1 VIGRRGASLPPVL
14 RNGLLAAL
22 AAGLLALAAAAPGA
36 LADGDPAS
44 DILSAQSVFLPYAS
58 ASKAASAR
66 LKGAAAKAKAAGY
79 DVKVAVIESEID
91 LGAIPQAFNK
101 PQQYAA
107 FLARELVQ
115 LYGPKARVG
124 LLVVMPDGF
133 GIAGRNFSDAERAA
147 VKKVQVSSGA
157 KSEELVSAATAALQD
172 MAAAAG
178 HPIGKTSGTAKKG
191 SSGTLIAIVFG
202 GLLLFAAGMG
212 LALRLRSG
220 GKHD

>member
-1 VIGRRGASLPPVL
+1 MRRLGARLPAVLRRGS
-14 RNGLLAAL
+14 LAAVAATLVVL
-22 AAGLLALAAAAPGA
+22 AAPAVSA

-44 DILSAQSVFLPYAS
+44 DVLPAQNVFLPYAP
-58 ASKAASAR
+58 ASKASSAR
-66 LKGAAAKAKAAGY
+66 LKDAAARAKAAGY
-79 DVKVAVIESEID
+79 DVKVAVIQSGID

-101 PQQYAA
+101 PQQYAS

-157 KSEELVSAATAALQD
+157 NSEQLVTAATAALQD

-178 HPIGKTSGTAKKG
+178 HPIGKSTGGGKHG
-191 SSGTLIAIVFG
+191 SSGTLIAVVFG
-202 GLLLFAAGMG
+202 GLLLLAAGLG
-212 LALRLRSG
+212 LALRLRG
-220 GKHD
+220 GRDTR